1 MIRRVTMIEDSRETM
16 IKFLHSLP
24 RDENVE
30 VQAIVI
36 APFFDNKIEQAID
49 EFDPDLIILDLL
61 LTRDEE
67 SGFRVLRRL
76 KESALL
82 KDIPVVVCS
91 KLISRGS
98 DDKNRQRAELYN
110 PAAVLPKIPFPEAQ
124 EFLNYARARS

>member
-1 MIRRVTMIEDSRETM
+1 MIEDSRETM